1 MGAAVFIA
9 LRELRAAWGRFAM
22 IGLVV
27 ALVAAL
33 VGMVSGFTIG
43 LGNDTVSA
51 LRAMNAKSVA
61 FADGATDFNRSTIS
75 AADVQEWHHVPD
87 VDATPF
93 GISMAHGET
102 GSGAVADLAVIGVD
116 PTGPLT
122 PSAKDGER
130 LGTAPGE
137 IVVSAKLLD
146 DGIAIGDEI
155 TVDNTDVVLRVVG
168 TVDPTSYGHVPAAY
182 TSLETW
188 RTVRYGSTDLNERQ
202 RGTAAAIAV
211 LGGDP
216 PTTVGSTTVSPE
228 TTMLEAAPGY
238 SGERLTMNSI
248 LAFLYVIAPLIV
260 AAFFAVWILQRQGV
274 YALQRAL
281 GVSRWSLIGATLAQA
296 TVVVGLSTIIGS
308 AVAYG
313 LGLLLGDAVPFDL
326 PFTSLAT
333 TTLAVIA
340 ASLVGSAVTLRWVV
354 TADPLT
360 MLGASR

>member
-1 MGAAVFIA
+1 MFIA
-9 LRELRAAWGRFAM
+9 MRELRAAWGRFAM

-61 FADGATDFNRSTIS
+61 FADGATDFNRSTIAES
-75 AADVQEWHHVPD
+75 DVQAWAALPD
-87 VDATPF
+87 VDSTPI
-93 GISMAHGET
+93 GISLTHGEANRNT
-102 GSGAVADLAVIGVD
+102 ALDMAVIGID
-116 PTGPLT
+116 PNSPLNPGNKTGEKLTTGPN
-122 PSAKDGER
+122 EV
-130 LGTAPGE
+130 
-137 IVVSAKLLD
+137 IVSAKLLD
-146 DGIAIGDEI
+146 DGVAIGDQI
-155 TVDNTDVVLRVVG
+155 TVDNTDIVLRVVG
-168 TVDPTSYGHVPAAY
+168 TVDTISYGHVPAAY
-182 TSLETW
+182 TSLDTW
-188 RTVRYGSTDLNERQ
+188 RTIRYGTTDLNDRQ
-202 RGTAAAIAV
+202 RGTAAAIVV
-211 LGGDP
+211 LGGDAP
-216 PTTVGSTTVSPE
+216 AQLGNTTLSSE
-228 TTMLEAAPGY
+228 EAMLEAAPGY

-260 AAFFAVWILQRQGV
+260 AAFFAVWVLQRQGV

-281 GVSRWSLIGATLAQA
+281 GVSRWSLIGTTLAQA
-296 TVVVGLSTIIGS
+296 AIVVGLATILGS

-313 LGLLLGDAVPFDL
+313 LGLLFGDAVPFDL
-326 PFTSLAT
+326 PFSSLAT
-333 TTLAVIA
+333 TTFAVIA